1 MCFYCISTVHRTN
14 QRGTAIIPENSHH
27 PRVQPSSQRIAIL
40 PENSHH
46 PRVQPSSWGHHM
58 NLLSGAELNTLLFE
72 VRRFWFPTQSFKL
85 VVRKYHRSHCSF
97 L

>member
-14 QRGTAIIPENSHH
+14 QRGTAII
-27 PRVQPSSQRIAIL
+27 